1 MKLYQILT
9 LTSGV
14 GAVWPA
20 FLGSSACNIES
31 KANVPGVLAVAAK
44 ASREFATE
52 TLPHAIDQSTK
63 WVVANPFSCGG
74 AVVGLLSM
82 AAPGLV
88 ATPLLG
94 AMGFGAEGI
103 IASSYAA
110 TIQSA
115 FGSIISPSLFAT
127 LQSAGAGGY
136 GVAKVYS
143 AIQVSGAIT
152 SSVVAWVKSKSGLK
166 AVESSPRA
174 AQASYFNLN
183 TDNFVLT
190 DGSIIV
196 GLVAAVGLGILIAS
210 QRRRVKGGT

>member
-1 MKLYQILT
+1 MGGDCIHDSQLQLSHRKAYIVTQQYRDQIQDYINMKLYQILT

-74 AVVGLLSM
+74 VVVGLLSM
-82 AAPGLV
+82 TAPGLV

-103 IASSYAA
+103 IASE
-110 TIQSA
+110 
-115 FGSIISPSLFAT
+115 FISSLC
-127 LQSAGAGGY
+127 
-136 GVAKVYS
+136 
-143 AIQVSGAIT
+143 
-152 SSVVAWVKSKSGLK
+152 
-166 AVESSPRA
+166 
-174 AQASYFNLN
+174 
-183 TDNFVLT
+183 
-190 DGSIIV
+190 
-196 GLVAAVGLGILIAS
+196 
-210 QRRRVKGGT
+210 

>member
-20 FLGSSACNIES
+20 FLGSLTCNIES
-31 KANVPGVLAVAAK
+31 KANVPGVLAVAAE

-52 TLPHAIDQSTK
+52 TLPHAIDQGAK

-82 AAPGLV
+82 TAPGLV

-103 IASSYAA
+103 IASE
-110 TIQSA
+110 
-115 FGSIISPSLFAT
+115 FISSL
-127 LQSAGAGGY
+127 S
-136 GVAKVYS
+136 
-143 AIQVSGAIT
+143 
-152 SSVVAWVKSKSGLK
+152 
-166 AVESSPRA
+166 
-174 AQASYFNLN
+174 
-183 TDNFVLT
+183 
-190 DGSIIV
+190 
-196 GLVAAVGLGILIAS
+196 
-210 QRRRVKGGT
+210 